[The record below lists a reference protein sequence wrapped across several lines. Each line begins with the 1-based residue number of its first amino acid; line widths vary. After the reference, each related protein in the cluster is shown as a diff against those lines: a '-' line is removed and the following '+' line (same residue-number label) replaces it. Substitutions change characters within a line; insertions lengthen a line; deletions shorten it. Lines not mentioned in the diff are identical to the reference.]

1 MKRHT
6 SPFNLLAAVLATVI
20 VAFGATMSAAA
31 TDADFTRESQDRVLI
46 NELMWKY
53 VRALDS
59 MNESAYVEVFTPD
72 GEFSTGKTSTKG
84 REALRKM
91 VADLKK
97 TRAEREAKGEK
108 QAAMHHVIANSYIEF
123 VDKDHARFHSYWMT
137 AFAGSPGG
145 ATPRIAAVG
154 RGVDDLVRVN
164 GKWLI
169 QTRNVA
175 PQD

>member
-1 MKRHT
+1 MKRH
-6 SPFNLLAAVLATVI
+6 SKPLSLAAVLATAVLTFGSTT
-20 VAFGATMSAAA
+20 VAVAA
-31 TDADFTRESQDRVLI
+31 DADFTREAQDRVLI
-46 NELMWKY
+46 NDLMWKY

-59 MNESAYVEVFTPD
+59 MNEAAYVEVFTQD
-72 GEFSTGKTSTKG
+72 GEFSAGKTATKG

-91 VADLKK
+91 VVDLKK

-108 QAAMHHVIANSYIEF
+108 QAAMHHIIANSYLEF

-137 AFAGSPGG
+137 VFAGSPGG
-145 ATPRIAAVG
+145 QAPRVAAAG
-154 RGVDDLVRVN
+154 RGVDDVVRVN

-169 QTRNVA
+169 KTRNVA